1 MSITNSVRAQIPPIH
16 PEGYPFIGG
25 FALVSLIL
33 FWLFPLLG
41 WIGTVLTI
49 WCALFFRDPVRVTP
63 VRDGI
68 VVAPADGRISM
79 ITQALPPAELGLG
92 DRPLPRISIFM
103 SVFNCHVNRSPV
115 AGRIDRIAY
124 RPGVFI
130 NAELDKASED
140 NERNSLV
147 ISTPQWAR
155 RRDPDRGAGG
165 TPDRFLCPR
174 RAVDRCRRAVR
185 PDPLRLAPRRLI
197 CPTAPRHWS
206 PKARPRSPARP
217 FWPISGSTRL
227 AARFARINRPDPRTP
242 RGLPPQWRTGAA
254 PAI

>member
-1 MSITNSVRAQIPPIH
+1 MSIANSIRAQIPPIH

-25 FALVSLIL
+25 FALASLIL
-33 FWLFPLLG
+33 FWIWTPLG
-41 WIGTVLTI
+41 WIGTVLTV

-79 ITQALPPAELGLG
+79 ITQAMPPAELGLG
-92 DRPLPRISIFM
+92 DRPLPRVSIFM

-115 AGRIDRIAY
+115 AGRIERIAY

-147 ISTPQWAR
+147 IASAER
-155 RRDPDRGAGG
+155 AHRRDPDRRPGGA
-165 TPDRFLCPR
+165 PHRLLRAR
-174 RAVDRCRRAVR
+174 RAVDRRRRALR
-185 PDPLRLAPRRLI
+185 PDPLRLAARCLSARRHQ
-197 CPTAPRHWS
+197 AAGRR
-206 PKARPRSPARP
+206 KARPRSPARP
-217 FWPISGSTRL
+217 FWPISG
-227 AARFARINRPDPRTP
+227 
-242 RGLPPQWRTGAA
+242 
-254 PAI
+254 